1 MNNYPFKRVLVTG
14 GAGFIGSSFIEQ
26 LIHLNSKV
34 EILNID
40 NVSYSVSNKTIK
52 LLDKFSNHSHLKI
65 DIANNESIKKIV
77 KEFNPELLI
86 NFAAESH
93 VDNSI
98 DSAFP
103 FINTNIIGTFNLLES
118 FRELSSESNR
128 LFHHISTDEVYGDL
142 NFDEDPF
149 NELSQYKPSSPYSA
163 SKAASDMLVH
173 SWGRTH
179 KVPYLITNCSNNFG
193 PRQFTEK
200 LIPKIIINAMNQENI
215 PVYGDGLNIRD
226 WIFFDDHTKILLKLH
241 MKKIVN
247 DSINIGSKC
256 EKSNLEIINAISEIL
271 KEKYSIILQYSF
283 VEDRPGHDK
292 RYAIDMSKAEKL
304 LNTKIKNKFISNIEK
319 TVDWY
324 IDNYDWWKN

>member
-1 MNNYPFKRVLVTG
+1 MKNYPFKRVLVTG

-26 LIHLNSKV
+26 LINLDNAV
-34 EILNID
+34 QILNID
-40 NVSYSVSNKTIK
+40 NISYSVSNKTIQM
-52 LLDKFSNHSHLKI
+52 LNQSSDHSHLKI
-65 DIANNESIKKIV
+65 DITDHKNLKKII

-98 DSAFP
+98 NSALP

-118 FRELSSESNR
+118 FRELSSLDKR

-142 NFDEDPF
+142 DFDEEPF
-149 NELSQYKPSSPYSA
+149 NESNQYKPSSPYSA

-193 PRQFTEK
+193 PRQYTEK
-200 LIPKIIINAMNQENI
+200 LIPKIIINAMNNENI
-215 PVYGDGLNIRD
+215 PIYGNGLNIRD
-226 WIFFDDHTKILLKLH
+226 WIFVDDHTNILLKLH
-241 MKKIVN
+241 MKKIIN
-247 DSINIGSKC
+247 DSVNIGSKC
-256 EKSNLEIINAISEIL
+256 EKSNLEIIKTISEIL
-271 KEKYSIILQYSF
+271 KEKYSIALNYSF
-283 VEDRPGHDK
+283 VQDRPGHDR

-304 LNTKIKNKFISNIEK
+304 LETQIENNFTLNIEK
-319 TVDWY
+319 TIDWY
-324 IDNYDWWKN
+324 VKNHDWWKN